1 MNNLKGDW
9 IKALNDLIWENDDV
23 TSIEIPP
30 SNLYCLLSSSLL
42 SMKN

>member
-9 IKALNDLIWENDDV
+9 IKALNDLIWENDDG

-30 SNLYCLLSSSLL
+30 GNLYYLLFPSLL